1 MTRNSTS
8 KPGWNRAET
17 GGLSQSGVERCYS
30 YVDGSEQITLGWRGP
45 ASDAR
50 IEEAY
55 RAHYQRLVRILVRIT
70 GSRGHAEELASEAL
84 CRLSTEE
91 NVEAWLFRTAINL
104 GFNALKAQS
113 RRTRHERDAGIEI
126 VRTAQAGD
134 PLDDVLRAERQ
145 QHVRNVLAQMKPRDA
160 QLLLL
165 RHEGFSY
172 QETASILKLNP
183 ASVGKLLARAMAE
196 FKSKYSKYYGSA
208 L

>member
-1 MTRNSTS
+1 MR
-8 KPGWNRAET
+8 
-17 GGLSQSGVERCYS
+17 
-30 YVDGSEQITLGWRGP
+30 WRGL
-45 ASDAR
+45 AR
-50 IEEAY
+50 EALIEEAY
-55 RAHYQRLVRILVRIT
+55 RAHYQRLVRVLVRIT
-70 GSRGHAEELASEAL
+70 GNRDQAEELASEAL

-91 NVEAWLFRTAINL
+91 NVEAWLYRTAINL

-126 VRTAQAGD
+126 VRTAKVGD
-134 PLDDVLRAERQ
+134 PLDDVLKAERQ
-145 QHVRNVLAQMKPRDA
+145 QQVRTVLAEMKPRDA

-183 ASVGKLLARAMAE
+183 ASIGTLLARAMAE
-196 FKSKYSKYYGSA
+196 FKSKYSKCYGSA